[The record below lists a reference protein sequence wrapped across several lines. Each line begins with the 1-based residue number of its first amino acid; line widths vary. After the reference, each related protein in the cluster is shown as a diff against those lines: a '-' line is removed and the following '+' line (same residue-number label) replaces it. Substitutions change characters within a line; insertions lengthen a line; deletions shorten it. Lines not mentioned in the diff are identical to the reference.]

1 MASIRLEN
9 ISKYI
14 CKKVNLEINDHELIV
29 LLGPNGAGKTTLLNI
44 IAGLI
49 DYEGSV
55 FFDGKRVDNFSPQ
68 QRRVGYLF
76 QELNLFPHL
85 KVEDNIAYG
94 LRAQNQSPQ
103 EIKKRIGE
111 LVQMMKLEDLIHHY
125 PKELSGGEKQRVAL
139 ARALANYPQILLLD
153 EPMSSLDYQTS
164 KHLRTEFKI
173 MQRKLGITTIYVT
186 HNFYEAE
193 EMADR
198 IVVLNEGK
206 VEQIGSYEKIFFH
219 PQGAVSDFIGSPNV
233 LKCADYWELGLGLA
247 EVRCGDISLLIFGE
261 GKRINYIVILPE
273 DIYISDSRP
282 PGPDINRI
290 KGRLVKIE
298 ELSSSTVYCTVTT
311 GKVSL
316 KVRLS
321 REIFDSMRLKV
332 DDEVWLILAP
342 RKLKFITENNSSSG
356 KRGL

>member
-9 ISKYI
+9 VSKYV
-14 CKKVNLEINDHELIV
+14 CKKVNLKINDQELIV

-55 FFDGKRVDNFSPQ
+55 FFNGEKVDHLPPQ

-85 KVEDNIAYG
+85 TVEDNIAYG
-94 LRAQNQSPQ
+94 LRARNHSSE
-103 EIKKRIGE
+103 EIKKRMDE
-111 LVQMMKLEDLIHHY
+111 LTKIMKLEAIVHYY

-153 EPMSSLDYQTS
+153 EPMNSLDYQTS
-164 KHLRTEFKI
+164 KHLRTEFRM
-173 MQRKLGITTIYVT
+173 MQRRLGITTIYVT
-186 HNFYEAE
+186 HNFYETE

-198 IVVLNEGK
+198 IVVLNGGK
-206 VEQIGSYEKIFFH
+206 VEQIGSYQEIFFH
-219 PQGAVSDFIGSPNV
+219 PKEAVNNFIGSPNI
-233 LKCADYWELGLGLA
+233 LKCAAYRELGLGLA
-247 EVRCGDISLLIFGE
+247 EVRCGDISLLVFGE
-261 GKRINYIVILPE
+261 GKRISEIVILPE
-273 DIYISDSRP
+273 DIYLSNSRP

-298 ELSSSTVYCTVTT
+298 ELSSSMVYCTVNTRE
-311 GKVSL
+311 VSL
-316 KVRLS
+316 KVKLS
-321 REIFDSMRLKV
+321 KEVFDSMRPKV

-342 RKLKFITENNSSSG
+342 RKLKFITENNS
-356 KRGL
+356 